1 MHSKTYSFVR
11 PLSWNF
17 FNLFFSHIRRSLL
30 LMKDLRKKLEDNY
43 LTFITVAVVI
53 VALIAL
59 IVLIITFFVKKVKNN
74 PYIVKS

>member
-1 MHSKTYSFVR
+1 
-11 PLSWNF
+11 
-17 FNLFFSHIRRSLL
+17 
-30 LMKDLRKKLEDNY
+30 MKDLRKKLEDNY

-53 VALIAL
+53 VTLIAL